1 MKHILKGYRK
11 NWTFRINSKKH
22 CWERKKNQ
30 LQKKLQIGISYIL
43 MPKYPF
49 QTLARESTI
58 LRQKKGAEAWNCKFY
73 FFAKV

>member
-1 MKHILKGYRK
+1 M
-11 NWTFRINSKKH
+11 H

-58 LRQKKGAEAWNCKFY
+58 LRQKRGAEA
-73 FFAKV
+73 